1 MYQGLVSMSMI
12 VISLR
17 CVRHVRC
24 ISVCMYVHACYVAPK
39 RCFPLFLHASQWTL
53 TGVIVASVRDPSGH
67 LSMVSETPRGR
78 ITQLTSGSRFGS
90 DMATKTGSGSTSA
103 MEFLQEPGP
112 GITIGSTCPAML
124 RVSWFPGP
132 EDPEVSPCMHCQGG
146 VL

>member
-1 MYQGLVSMSMI
+1 MLGTPYINKSYASIMY
-12 VISLR
+12 
-17 CVRHVRC
+17 VRC
-24 ISVCMYVHACYVAPK
+24 ISVCMYVHAYYVAPK
-39 RCFPLFLHASQWTL
+39 RCFFSLFLHASQWSL
-53 TGVIVASVRDPSGH
+53 TGVTVASVMNPSGH
-67 LSMVSETPRGR
+67 LSMVSETPLGR
-78 ITQLTSGSRFGS
+78 ISQFTSGSRFGS
-90 DMATKTGSGSTSA
+90 DMVTKTGSGSTSA